1 MLRML
6 FTESQERMKANV
18 KRMVQ
23 ERVIPRAAEIDEKD
37 EVPID
42 LLKIFS
48 EMGIFSILVPEEFG
62 GLGGGLT
69 ELCLTMEEIAKGSV
83 SCVSSVLGQ
92 AVGALFLKFV
102 GNEEQKAKY
111 YTRIMRDGYIA
122 FCLTEAQGGS
132 DLGGITTKAIRNGDY
147 YIVSGRKAFITQ
159 GGYAEG
165 YITLVRTDPT
175 SVGRKGLSFLW
186 IDKETEGFSTG
197 KEEKRMGHRGSS
209 STELIF
215 DNAKVPRSQLLGQ
228 EGEGIELARRILSY
242 TRPAIAIWAI
252 GNAEGAL
259 EYAMD
264 YIKTRPQFGKMIS
277 EFQAVRFIIAEMATK
292 IELAKSLIY
301 RVASMVDGGVFDD
314 ILTLASMAK
323 WYSTDVGMEVTTQ
336 AVQIMGSYGYSRE
349 YPVERMMRDAKG
361 LQIAEGANEIQKVII
376 AKNILD

>member
-92 AVGALFLKFV
+92 AVGALLLKFV

-111 YTRIMRDGYIA
+111 YTRIMKDGYIA